1 MSARF
6 ADHLMAMLGVQFDGD
21 GIAHGAG
28 GHVEC
33 RFLAGDLGGAL
44 LQTVDGGIFTVNVIA
59 HFGFR
64 HRTPHCGRW
73 FGDSVAAQ
81 VDDHVVRN
89 SWNTSFE
96 TSTPRSVRR
105 SVPPLFSSRPSPRK
119 RLIGASY
126 CCHSSAVGETPSARR
141 RPTKNF
147 SSRGCAGVDSI
158 AGDARSTY
166 SVTAS
171 TFCHRRAPSN
181 ECASAPNPT

>member
-64 HRTPHCGRW
+64 HR
-73 FGDSVAAQ
+73 
-81 VDDHVVRN
+81 
-89 SWNTSFE
+89 
-96 TSTPRSVRR
+96 TPRSVRR

-166 SVTAS
+166 SATAS